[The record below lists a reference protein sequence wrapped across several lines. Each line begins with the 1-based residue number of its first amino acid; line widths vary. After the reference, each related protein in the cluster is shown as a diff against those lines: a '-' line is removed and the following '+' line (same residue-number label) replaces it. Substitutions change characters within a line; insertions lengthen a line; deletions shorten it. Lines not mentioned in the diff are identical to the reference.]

1 MLKSIK
7 KTIKVNETLVF
18 QKQLINVFVYK
29 DKKSK
34 PGVAIITT
42 YHNRDVASNLK
53 NLSFVG
59 GKSELL
65 ETSFK
70 SSDVEYKKLI
80 SKPHLCIRDYNKNKG
95 GVGLSEQ
102 MIKNYNTYR
111 KTKRCVYKKRRFFS
125 SSAP

>member
-1 MLKSIK
+1 MLKITK

-34 PGVAIITT
+34 PGVSIITT
-42 YHNRDVASNLK
+42 YHNRDVSSNFE
-53 NLSFVG
+53 NLYFVE
-59 GKSELL
+59 GKSELT
-65 ETSFK
+65 EISFK

-80 SKPHLCIRDYNKNKG
+80 SKPPLCIGDYNKNMG
-95 GVGLSEQ
+95 GVDLSDQ

-111 KTKRCVYKKRRFFS
+111 KTKRWVYKMTLFLFE
-125 SSAP
+125 